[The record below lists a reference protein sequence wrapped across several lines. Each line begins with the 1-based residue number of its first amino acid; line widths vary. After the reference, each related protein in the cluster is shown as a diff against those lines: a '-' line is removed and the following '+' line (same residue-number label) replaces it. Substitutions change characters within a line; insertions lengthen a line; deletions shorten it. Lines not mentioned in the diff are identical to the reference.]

1 VQAAVVVAAAAP
13 DLHPGQ
19 LEVAEALD
27 IRGRHGS
34 LSLSRLIAQQGR
46 DAAVPD
52 VLRALAA
59 DCPKREAFNLHDR
72 CDPFVPG
79 LAG

>member
-1 VQAAVVVAAAAP
+1 MPRHVQRLGDVAI
-13 DLHPGQ
+13 GRTW
-19 LEVAEALD
+19 LEV
-27 IRGRHGS
+27 RCSRCPRHGR
-34 LSLSRLIAQQGR
+34 LRISRLIVQHGA
-46 DAAVPD
+46 DAAGPD
-52 VLRALAA
+52 VLRALTA

>member
-1 VQAAVVVAAAAP
+1 MTW
-13 DLHPGQ
+13 
-19 LEVAEALD
+19 LEVRCGRCD
-27 IRGRHGS
+27 RHGS

-46 DAAVPD
+46 GAAVPD
-52 VLRALAA
+52 VPRALVG

-79 LAG
+79 PADW